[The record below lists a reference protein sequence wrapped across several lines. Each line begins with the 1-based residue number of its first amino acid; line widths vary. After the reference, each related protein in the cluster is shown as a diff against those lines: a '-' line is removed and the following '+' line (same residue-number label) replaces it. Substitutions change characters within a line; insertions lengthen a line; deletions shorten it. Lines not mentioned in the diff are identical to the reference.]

1 MRAAQRSFC
10 VCPIF
15 LRDDSDGIHELTRQ
29 GCDAAEA
36 LKKIQRHAFGF
47 ENRARKAAHLDD
59 NVASDYGS
67 AIRLMD
73 LDVRRR
79 IDPAENFRSRRGA
92 GNNGWFPSNDASG
105 CVQPLGN
112 EKLGGDVPV
121 ADIFFKRG
129 RDWIVVLRVHGGA
142 KPGRYLR
149 NASASIKHPTL
160 RLLLRAE
167 FGQKND
173 SGSAR

>member
-1 MRAAQRSFC
+1 MT
-10 VCPIF
+10 
-15 LRDDSDGIHELTRQ
+15 SDGVHELPRQ

-47 ENRARKAAHLDD
+47 ENRARKAAHLND
-59 NVASDYGS
+59 NVARDYGS

-73 LDVRRR
+73 LDIHRR
-79 IDPAENFRSRRGA
+79 IDLAENFRRRRSA
-92 GNNGWFPSNDASG
+92 GNNGWFPSNDTPG

-121 ADIFFKRG
+121 ADVFFKRG
-129 RDWIVVLRVHGGA
+129 CDWIVILRVHGGA
-142 KPGRYLR
+142 KPARYLR
-149 NASASIKHPTL
+149 NASTSIKHPTL
-160 RLLLRAE
+160 RLVVALN
-167 FGQKND
+167 FGKKID